1 MEAQYLERLLSSKQ
15 GSDEQRFWFD
25 SYVGLAQTPEA
36 LARVADWAKTLK
48 VAPGLKLDL
57 DRRWMMVRQLTRYG
71 QKDAPALFAQ
81 LKKIDASDRGQKG
94 RLAIE
99 AIQPSFQVK
108 QKWFEIV
115 TQPKPELSLADARSV
130 LGSLFPTEQSDLAR
144 RFEADSYE
152 YLKQNGAS
160 ENDTFVQV
168 VAAAIVPL
176 NCNAQDSWRLKEF
189 LSQPNELAPTVSK
202 ELRAELQE
210 DERCQKIR
218 AASALLGAP
227 EQWRLTESGKIFP

>member
-1 MEAQYLERLLSSKQ
+1 MINYWPQATESARQ
-15 GSDEQRFWFD
+15 
-25 SYVGLAQTPEA
+25 AQTRIYRQNGSAVFGAPSFQQTGLGRAKVLVRFLRRPGTDARA
-36 LARVADWAKTLK
+36 LARMADWAKTLK

-57 DRRWMMVRQLTRYG
+57 DRRWMMVRQLTRYE

-130 LGSLFPTEQSDLAR
+130 LGSLFPSNRSTWRNA
-144 RFEADSYE
+144 
-152 YLKQNGAS
+152 LKR
-160 ENDTFVQV
+160 
-168 VAAAIVPL
+168 I
-176 NCNAQDSWRLKEF
+176 
-189 LSQPNELAPTVSK
+189 PTS
-202 ELRAELQE
+202 
-210 DERCQKIR
+210 I
-218 AASALLGAP
+218 
-227 EQWRLTESGKIFP
+227 

>member
-1 MEAQYLERLLSSKQ
+1 MINYWPQATDSERQARLAFIGKMEAQYLKRLHASKP
-15 GSDEQRFWFD
+15 GSDEQKFWFD
-25 SYVGLAQTPEA
+25 SYVALAQTPEA
-36 LARVADWAKTLK
+36 LAQVADWAKTLK

-57 DRRWMMVRQLTRYG
+57 DRRWMMVRQLTRYE
-71 QKDAPALFAQ
+71 QKDAPALFAH

-130 LGSLFPTEQSDLAR
+130 LGSLFPIEQIDLAK
-144 RFEADSYE
+144 RFEEDFYE

-160 ENDTFVQV
+160 ENDTFVQA
-168 VAAAIVPL
+168 VAAAVVPL
-176 NCNAQDSWRLKEF
+176 NCNAQ
-189 LSQPNELAPTVSK
+189 ELVAFEGVPEPT
-202 ELRAELQE
+202 Q
-210 DERCQKIR
+210 
-218 AASALLGAP
+218 
-227 EQWRLTESGKIFP
+227 